1 MYRYTFVYTYICN
14 FPAINTA
21 SVVLLLLLHPSNNL
35 SGGPSRWRTFIE
47 VLCTKP
53 VFHSCE
59 ASCSATEI
67 EAGVK
72 ESGDVLQS

>member
-1 MYRYTFVYTYICN
+1 MCN
-14 FPAINTA
+14 FLSAINA
-21 SVVLLLLLHPSNNL
+21 AFEVLLLLPSNNL

-59 ASCSATEI
+59 AATEI

-72 ESGDVLQS
+72 ESGDVL

>member
-1 MYRYTFVYTYICN
+1 MYRYTFIYTYICN
-14 FPAINTA
+14 FPSAINVA
-21 SVVLLLLLHPSNNL
+21 SVVLLLHPSNNL

-59 ASCSATEI
+59 ASCLATEI